1 MAKTE
6 LDLLART
13 RADLRQRIDR
23 GTLELPLLPGVAH
36 ELAAIC
42 ASAET
47 AVRDLVPVIQRD
59 PALAGHLL
67 RVANS
72 PLYRPVEPIVTLQ
85 QAVSRLGSRK
95 LVEIAF
101 ALAVHGQVFS
111 LRAHRELVERI
122 WRSSVATAQYAR
134 EIARL
139 RRRHVES
146 AFLCGLLH
154 QIGKPVV
161 LGALATLA
169 TRGTGA
175 HEPALDAAQID
186 QIVTEFHREV
196 GGRAA
201 EVWKLPPL
209 VTATIRGD
217 DGAHEMQQLLALA
230 REFADATLD
239 GGDTPAGDEAMAAAA
254 GLNLYPEDLERIAAL
269 RAQVLAAV
277 EAIA

>member
-42 ASAET
+42 ATAET

-169 TRGTGA
+169 TRGSGA
-175 HEPALDAAQID
+175 DEPALDAAQID
-186 QIVTEFHREV
+186 QIATEFHREV

-201 EVWKLPPL
+201 ELWKLPPL

-217 DGAHEMQQLLALA
+217 DGAREMQQLLALA

-239 GGDTPAGDEAMAAAA
+239 GGDTPAGDDAMAAAA
-254 GLNLYPEDLERIAAL
+254 RLNLYPEDLERIAAL

-277 EAIA
+277 AAIA